1 MRSEEPF
8 SFQEQYRAWHSIA
21 RDMTFTLVEAMPD
34 YKYDGDN
41 RALAEAAAKRL
52 HKHKCDHP
60 NPVTDTSVEWCPA
73 CGSVVQIKSEVVSAK
88 VLHRQRDTISKLV
101 GERDE
106 LKKMLREV
114 AEKIDNARLLEREDH
129 D

>member
-1 MRSEEPF
+1 MSDLYRHPPASVSEEEWALEWLR
-8 SFQEQYRAWHSIA
+8 SCQA
-21 RDMTFTLVEAMPD
+21 
-34 YKYDGDN
+34 N
-41 RALAEAAAKRL
+41 RVHPRTGRTAKEIIL
-52 HKHKCDHP
+52 ENILECDHP

-73 CGSVVQIKSEVVSAK
+73 CSSVVQIKSEVVSAK

-101 GERDE
+101 EERDE

-114 AEKIDNARLLEREDH
+114 AEKIGNARLLEREDH